1 LLARPLL
8 EFTRS
13 ELAAVARSWQLEWLE
28 DPANRDA
35 RHDRSFLRTAVTPA
49 IVGRWPAA
57 AHAAQGLA
65 ERMRDAEDIL
75 DAVAAADL
83 AAVGDPARIPRAA
96 LEPLT
101 AARRRNLLRRAL
113 RELEL
118 PMPSAARIGD
128 LCTAVLTARADAKTQ
143 LRWPGGEARVYRE
156 RLYLFAPLPSAS
168 PPGVHAL
175 LGADGRWSGPEGE
188 LAFAAAT
195 DDAGLPGD
203 WVEAGLTLRFRSGG
217 ERFRPLGRAH
227 HAPLKHWFQEAGVV
241 PWLRDRIPLLYRG
254 AELVAVGDLW
264 LAASTAGVPAAS
276 AAAVPAARRYKVVW
290 TRHPP
295 LH

>member
-1 LLARPLL
+1 
-8 EFTRS
+8 
-13 ELAAVARSWQLEWLE
+13 
-28 DPANRDA
+28 
-35 RHDRSFLRTAVTPA
+35 
-49 IVGRWPAA
+49 
-57 AHAAQGLA
+57 
-65 ERMRDAEDIL
+65 
-75 DAVAAADL
+75 
-83 AAVGDPARIPRAA
+83 
-96 LEPLT
+96 
-101 AARRRNLLRRAL
+101 
-113 RELEL
+113 
-118 PMPSAARIGD
+118 
-128 LCTAVLTARADAKTQ
+128 VLTARAAAKTQ
-143 LRWPGGEARVYRE
+143 VRWPGAEARAYRE
-156 RLYLFAPLPSAS
+156 RSYLFAPLPSAS
-168 PPGVHAL
+168 PPGDHAL
-175 LGADGRWSGPEGE
+175 PGADGPGSGPERE
-188 LAFAAAT
+188 LAFAAAP

-203 WVEAGLTLRFRSGG
+203 WVEAGLTLRFRAGG